1 VDHVA
6 EDAGA
11 TPADPA
17 PHVVLYQQ
25 ENRTCPIA
33 RTQSRQRTPRD
44 RVRRMPR
51 PGPRTRHLNLTHMN
65 RIKRYLEEAPEE
77 PQYGDFYVVV
87 GEFGYFYVTVDV
99 ARRIQAALDRWLT
112 PKWIVFPDRVGSLI
126 RVRTRHIRSLVEST
140 AEQRAA
146 DRQLDRARK
155 DEERADR
162 RPWDDE

>member
-1 VDHVA
+1 
-6 EDAGA
+6 
-11 TPADPA
+11 
-17 PHVVLYQQ
+17 
-25 ENRTCPIA
+25 
-33 RTQSRQRTPRD
+33 
-44 RVRRMPR
+44 
-51 PGPRTRHLNLTHMN
+51 MN